1 MAAVV
6 APEENYWP
14 AILISLAL
22 HAVIVGLLVFG
33 FHFGSRSQPAVAAK
47 IIDAEVVDS
56 GVLEAIEAEKRR
68 KQEAIEAE
76 KRRREEQRR
85 QEELRRQQEQQR
97 IEQERLAKI
106 AEEKRIAEQKRI
118 AEEKRIAEQKRR
130 AEEAERQRVEE
141 QKRIAEQKRRAEEQR
156 LLEQEQRA
164 EWEKLQAEE
173 ARAAAAA
180 RSKELADKAKI
191 YHDAMKLKIKRNW
204 IEPPSAKPGDSCAV
218 VIQQIPGGEV
228 VNVVMGSCTGDEVF
242 RRSVE
247 AAIYKASPL
256 PEPSEPALFQRQFQI
271 IFTPGD

>member
-33 FHFGSRSQPAVAAK
+33 FHFGSRSQPAVATK

-118 AEEKRIAEQKRR
+118 AEEKRVAEQKRR

-180 RSKELADKAKI
+180 RSRELAGKRTLYIDSIRHKVE
-191 YHDAMKLKIKRNW
+191 RNW
-204 IEPPSAKPGDSCAV
+204 IRPASAQLGDACTV
-218 VIQQIPGGEV
+218 NVLQIPGGDV
-228 VNVVMGSCTGDEVF
+228 VDVSVESCIGDAAF
-242 RRSVE
+242 QRSVE
-247 AAIYKASPL
+247 AAVRKAAPL
-256 PEPSEPALFQRQFQI
+256 PDPPDPALFDRHIQFT
-271 IFTPGD
+271 FKVKE